1 MDEMSRYKGPPPV
14 HTIEPAMHLH
24 SSNQS
29 RAQQI
34 TTGLEI
40 THRRNARN
48 SEKVGH
54 EQNRKERN
62 T

>member
-1 MDEMSRYKGPPPV
+1 MDEMSRSKGPPPV
-14 HTIEPAMHLH
+14 HAIEPAMHLH

-29 RAQQI
+29 GAQQR

-40 THRRNARN
+40 THRRSARN
-48 SEKVGH
+48 SGKVGH
-54 EQNRKERN
+54 EQSRKERN